1 MCGSILH
8 SSHLAFRVSPWQ
20 IQRSLGL
27 PLGFIP
33 KTLLV
38 TVTLTVVHKH
48 SYWPKTAQEFV
59 VSKRSQPSKPQWIL
73 PISCHVLK
81 YGLWYT
87 YRSSSPLPSLNIHTL
102 RLLKDCDTMANS
114 LSTSVPS
121 SIPGRKTGNE
131 DLFSH
136 YTIEPHSDFRPIG
149 NVPLRA
155 FTPQDGYWCLRLCTI
170 PRSRYS

>member
-1 MCGSILH
+1 MYVSIPYP
-8 SSHLAFRVSPWQ
+8 SHLAFRVSPLANPAQ
-20 IQRSLGL
+20 PRVTARFHTEDALGY
-27 PLGFIP
+27 
-33 KTLLV
+33 
-38 TVTLTVVHKH
+38 VTLTVVHKH

-136 YTIEPHSDFRPIG
+136 YIIEPHSDLRPVG
-149 NVPLRA
+149 NIPLRA